1 MKFDNTLMEVVK
13 KILETNHVPMLLG
26 EPGIGKSSW
35 VEELGNLMHT
45 KVFVLACN
53 QLSDKADMTGAR
65 LAPVG
70 KTVKTNPDGSTT
82 EEVDYAQKFFPH
94 IVVKE
99 AIEYAKANP
108 TETPIL
114 FMDELNRTTPDVTS
128 EALSL
133 PTLRSLGNVSLP
145 DNLRIITAG
154 NDKGNIT
161 ALDEASRTR
170 FVLLHVAP
178 DVDTFINVNPT
189 LNEFVQKVL
198 VAHPEAI
205 FGRGMPATLSGGQ
218 QKDDDDDDTSYNI
231 EDIYMDD
238 GEDMS
243 QLTTPRTISSVS
255 DWLNQCDNN
264 ELKMYLATLTQNCDG
279 ETVSLLQ
286 EILEG
291 HTGKT
296 VFTALLL
303 AEITSGINTVNTQSK
318 KFNIPKPRVYDQLIA
333 QPTHD
338 ALNDFVATMS
348 DSDKSGCLVYAL
360 SDNNPNAIDAIQ
372 VLAQDT
378 TLTQGDTN
386 NMANLFTQNLISE
399 TNKQAFFDTN
409 SRLAQNWAMLFN
421 N

>member
-218 QKDDDDDDTSYNI
+218 QKNDDDDDTSYNI

-264 ELKMYLATLTQNCDG
+264 ELKMYLATLTQNGDG

>member
-1 MKFDNTLMEVVK
+1 MKFDNMLMDVVK

-35 VEELGNLMHT
+35 VEELGKLMHT

-53 QLSDKADMTGAR
+53 QLADKADMTGSR

-70 KTVKTNPDGSTT
+70 KTIVNNPDGSTT

-99 AIEYAKANP
+99 AIEYALANP
-108 TETPIL
+108 SETPIL

-133 PTLRSLGNVSLP
+133 PTLRSIGNVSLP
-145 DNLRIITAG
+145 ANLRIITAG

-178 DVDTFINVNPT
+178 DVETFINVNPN
-189 LNEFVQKVL
+189 LNTFVQKVL
-198 VAHPEAI
+198 SAHPETI
-205 FGRGMPATLSGGQ
+205 FGRNLAATMSGGQ
-218 QKDDDDDDTSYNI
+218 TKDDDDDDDTTYNI
-231 EDIYMDD
+231 EDVYMDD

-255 DWLNQCDNN
+255 DWLNQCDTD
-264 ELKMYLATLTQNCDG
+264 ELKMYLGTLVQNEDNM
-279 ETVSLLQ
+279 TVSLLQ

-296 VFTALLL
+296 AFTALLL
-303 AEITSGINTVNTQSK
+303 AEITTGINTVNLNNT
-318 KFNIPKPRVYDQLIA
+318 KFHVPKPRVYDQLVS

-338 ALNDFVATMS
+338 ALNDFITNMS

-360 SDNNPNAIDAIQ
+360 SEKTDTSDIINA
-372 VLAQDT
+372 LANCT
-378 TLTQGDTN
+378 TLTKDDTST
-386 NMANLFTQNLISE
+386 MVNLFSQNLITE
-399 TNKQAFFDTN
+399 ENKQTFFDTN
-409 SRLAQNWAMLFN
+409 SLIANQWSAIFN
-421 N
+421 

>member
-264 ELKMYLATLTQNCDG
+264 ELKMYLATLTQNGDG

-318 KFNIPKPRVYDQLIA
+318 KFHIPKPRVYDQLIA

>member
-264 ELKMYLATLTQNCDG
+264 ELKMYLATLTQNGDG

-303 AEITSGINTVNTQSK
+303 AEITSSINTVNTQSK

>member
-264 ELKMYLATLTQNCDG
+264 ELKMYLATLTQNGDG

>member
-70 KTVKTNPDGSTT
+70 KTITTNADGSTT

-264 ELKMYLATLTQNCDG
+264 ELKMYLATLTQNGDG

>member
-70 KTVKTNPDGSTT
+70 KTIKTNPDGSTT

-264 ELKMYLATLTQNCDG
+264 ELKMYLATLTQNGDG

-338 ALNDFVATMS
+338 ALNDFVTTMS

>member
-1 MKFDNTLMEVVK
+1 
-13 KILETNHVPMLLG
+13 
-26 EPGIGKSSW
+26 
-35 VEELGNLMHT
+35 
-45 KVFVLACN
+45 
-53 QLSDKADMTGAR
+53 
-65 LAPVG
+65 
-70 KTVKTNPDGSTT
+70 
-82 EEVDYAQKFFPH
+82 
-94 IVVKE
+94 
-99 AIEYAKANP
+99 
-108 TETPIL
+108 
-114 FMDELNRTTPDVTS
+114 
-128 EALSL
+128 
-133 PTLRSLGNVSLP
+133 
-145 DNLRIITAG
+145 
-154 NDKGNIT
+154 
-161 ALDEASRTR
+161 
-170 FVLLHVAP
+170 
-178 DVDTFINVNPT
+178 
-189 LNEFVQKVL
+189 
-198 VAHPEAI
+198 
-205 FGRGMPATLSGGQ
+205 MPATLSGGQ

-264 ELKMYLATLTQNCDG
+264 ELKMYLATLTQNGDG

>member
-70 KTVKTNPDGSTT
+70 KTITTNPDGSTT

-264 ELKMYLATLTQNCDG
+264 ELKMYLATLTQNGDG

>member
-145 DNLRIITAG
+145 NNLRIITAG

-264 ELKMYLATLTQNCDG
+264 ELKMYLATLTQNGDG

>member
-264 ELKMYLATLTQNCDG
+264 ELKMYLATLTQNGDG

-338 ALNDFVATMS
+338 ALNDFVTTMS

>member
-35 VEELGNLMHT
+35 VEDLGNLMHT

-264 ELKMYLATLTQNCDG
+264 ELKMYLATLTQNGDG

-303 AEITSGINTVNTQSK
+303 AEITSGINTINTQSK